1 MSTQIDS
8 LPSTWFATDP
18 INKLLD
24 SWFAP
29 VSPSVSSRWPS
40 FARTPAVD
48 VSEDDKRVT
57 VRAEIPGIGEK
68 DVDISH
74 EDGVLYLKGEKKG
87 EEEKK
92 EKGSYYKESWSGS
105 FSRAISLGNN
115 LDWNKVDAT
124 FKDGVLTVTLPKI
137 SGTDHRKKISIH

>member
-8 LPSTWFATDP
+8 LPGTWLATDP

-24 SWFAP
+24 SWFGPALP
-29 VSPSVSSRWPS
+29 NVPSRWPS

-48 VSEDDKRVT
+48 VSENEKQVT
-57 VRAEIPGIGEK
+57 VRAEIPGISEK
-68 DVDISH
+68 DIDISH

-87 EEEKK
+87 EEEKR
-92 EKGSYYKESWSGS
+92 EKGSYYRESWSGS

-115 LDWNKVDAT
+115 LDWNKVDAK
-124 FKDGVLTVTLPKI
+124 FKDGVLIVTLPKI
-137 SGTDHRKKISIH
+137 PGADHRKKISIH